1 MNIHTIRLRG
11 PWQRVK
17 ESGAGQRIRLPIDCL
32 AGEETR
38 LMRRFGRPG
47 RLDEGERVWLVIAGL
62 SGQAQVLLNQSPLAL
77 EPSLEGMRVDIT
89 QWLLRDNWLTIDWS
103 GVESGGLK
111 GPVWLECVT
120 AVD

>member
-1 MNIHTIRLRG
+1 MNVHTIRLSG

-17 ESGAGQRIRLPIDCL
+17 EPGAGQRIRLPIDCL

-89 QWLLRDNWLTIDWS
+89 QRLLRDNWLTIDWS

-120 AVD
+120 EVE